1 MTDGDA
7 VFAGSIPAVYDRH
20 LGDMLFAPFAEI
32 LAKRATAQSPR
43 TVLEIA
49 AGTGIVT
56 RALHAAL
63 PGATIVATDLNAPM
77 LAHGATRLSAP
88 NLTWQQA
95 DALSLPFDDGAFDLV
110 VCQFGVM
117 FFPDRMQAFRES
129 RRVLAPGGR
138 YVFTTWAS
146 IEHSPL
152 ADIVARAAADAFPDD
167 PPSFLARTPYGH
179 GDSAVTETELRA
191 AGFTKVDITTIDA
204 PSRAASPYDPAIG
217 FCQGTP
223 LRSEI
228 EGRDP
233 ARLAAVTE
241 SAARAVAAR
250 YGEGPI
256 EATMRAFVFDARS
269 S

>member
-1 MTDGDA
+1 VTGGDA
-7 VFAGSIPAVYDRH
+7 VFAGSIPALYDRH
-20 LGDMLFAPFAEI
+20 LGDMLFAPYADH
-32 LAKRATAQSPR
+32 LAKHVVAQNPKN
-43 TVLEIA
+43 VLEIA

-63 PGATIVATDLNAPM
+63 PSATIVATDLNDGM
-77 LAHGATRLSAP
+77 LAHAATRLEAA
-88 NLTWQQA
+88 NVTWRQA
-95 DALSLPFDDGAFDLV
+95 DAMSLPFGDAAFDLV

-117 FFPDRMQAFRES
+117 FFPDRVAAFREA

-138 YVFTTWAS
+138 YAFTMWAS
-146 IEHSPL
+146 IEYSPL
-152 ADIVARAAADAFPDD
+152 ADLVARAAAHAFPND
-167 PPSFLARTPYGH
+167 PPSFLTRTPYGH
-179 GDSAVTETELRA
+179 GDPAVTEAELRA
-191 AGFTKVDITTIDA
+191 AGFTQVKTTTVDA
-204 PSRAASPYDPAIG
+204 PSRASSAFDPAIG

-228 EGRDP
+228 ESRDP
-233 ARLAAVTE
+233 ARLADVTE

-250 YGEGPI
+250 YGDGPI

>member
-1 MTDGDA
+1 VTSGDA
-7 VFAGSIPAVYDRH
+7 VFAGSIPALYDRH
-20 LGDMLFAPFAEI
+20 LGDMLFAPYADV
-32 LAKRATAQSPR
+32 LASRAAAQPPR
-43 TVLEIA
+43 TVLEVA

-63 PGATIVATDLNAPM
+63 PNAAIVATDLNAAM
-77 LAHGATRLSAP
+77 IAHAATRLTAA
-88 NLTWQQA
+88 NVTWRQA
-95 DALSLPFDDGAFDLV
+95 DAMALPFDDAAFDLV

-117 FFPDRMQAFRES
+117 FFPDRIAAFREA

-138 YVFTTWAS
+138 FLFTMWAP

-152 ADIVARAAADAFPDD
+152 AGIVARAAADAFPND

-179 GDSAVTETELRA
+179 GDPAVTEGELRA
-191 AGFTKVDITTIDA
+191 AGFTHIENATVDA
-204 PSRAASPYDPAIG
+204 PSRAASAYDPAIG

-228 EGRDP
+228 ESRDP

-250 YGEGPI
+250 YGDGPI
-256 EATMRAFVFDARS
+256 EATMRAFVFGARR
-269 S
+269 